1 MDKNGQGT
9 QVVVGMILGPVGL
22 RGEMKIEVLSDVH
35 WRFSDGAT
43 LSIDGSPYRIQ
54 YVRSAAK
61 GMVIKL
67 LSVDSRQSAEALWR
81 KSIYVSERDVPPPPE
96 DTYYYY
102 QVLGME
108 VVTVEGDPV
117 GDVTDILA
125 TGANDVYVVRL
136 EGKETLI
143 PALAEV
149 VVGMD
154 VAARRMTVSLPEWL

>member
-1 MDKNGQGT
+1 MGNNGEST
-9 QVVVGMILGPVGL
+9 QVVVGMVLGPVGL

-35 WRFSDGAT
+35 SRFSGGAT
-43 LSIDGSPYRIQ
+43 LLIDGSPYRIQ
-54 YVRSAAK
+54 YARFASK

-67 LSVDSRQSAEALWR
+67 LSVDSRRSAEALVR
-81 KSIYVSERDVPPPPE
+81 KSIYVSERDIPPPPA

-108 VVTVEGDPV
+108 VFTVEGDLV

-125 TGANDVYVVRL
+125 TGANDVYVVRF

-154 VAARRMTVSLPEWL
+154 VVARRMTVSLPDGL